1 METITAKQT
10 REILR
15 KRWPDL
21 KHIWIFDRRLTLP
34 ILQNVQQALNDVQGW
49 PGRFYH
55 ELFDCDDYAL
65 VTHALI
71 KGWVASRDKKPTYNW
86 AFGEC
91 SMDSPDLGIHNQN
104 IFITDDH
111 KVWFY
116 DPQNRQMIEPKNE
129 KTFYVRM

>member
-1 METITAKQT
+1 MKTVTAKEA

-15 KRWPDL
+15 GTWPGL
-21 KHIWIFDRRLTLP
+21 KHVWIFDQRLTLP
-34 ILQNVQQALNDVQGW
+34 TFQNVQEALSDVQGW

-65 VTHALI
+65 VTHALV
-71 KGWVASRDKKPTYNW
+71 KGWVASRDNKPVYNW
-86 AFGEC
+86 AFGEA
-91 SMDSPDLGIHNQN
+91 SFQDPELGVHNQN
-104 IFITDDH
+104 IFIAEDH

-116 DPQNRQMIEPKNE
+116 EPQDRQFVEPKNE